1 MKLNRWLVIGSV
13 VTALNVC
20 QVMAQGL
27 GGGGGNLDA
36 SQIQQRIAQ
45 FQERVANADPAQ
57 LQQFAAQFAPGLGQM
72 DPTQFQQMVD
82 QWQQGMSQVTQMDP
96 SQLQDMVQQFQQGL
110 QQALGNA
117 DPAAA
122 QQFQQ
127 RRTASL
133 REQLGITDDVE
144 WSAVDALIQKVIAAQ
159 QVVQSEQPATT
170 AAFNVRNGSAAALLN
185 QFQGMRANQNG
196 RQPQA
201 GVTRTSPETEAV
213 NAAIANRAS
222 DADMTTAL
230 AKLVESHKAHKA
242 ALEKAQ
248 ADLRSVLT
256 VKQEAVATVNGLL

>member
-1 MKLNRWLVIGSV
+1 
-13 VTALNVC
+13 
-20 QVMAQGL
+20 MAQGAA
-27 GGGGGNLDA
+27 GGNFDPA
-36 SQIQQRIAQ
+36 QIQQRIAQ
-45 FQERVANADPAQ
+45 FQDRVAQADPAQ
-57 LQQFAAQFAPGLGQM
+57 LQQFAAQFAPGLSQM
-72 DPTQFQQMVD
+72 DPAQFQQMVD
-82 QWQQGMSQVTQMDP
+82 QWQQNMSQVTQMDP
-96 SQLQDMVQQFQQGL
+96 SQFQDMVQQFQQGL

-122 QQFQQ
+122 QQLQQ

-159 QVVQSEQPATT
+159 QVVQSEEPAGTT
-170 AAFNVRNGSAAALLN
+170 AFNVGNGSVAALVN
-185 QFQGMRANQNG
+185 RVQGMQANQNG
-196 RQPQA
+196 RQPRA

-213 NAAIANRAS
+213 NTAIASRVS
-222 DADMTTAL
+222 DQDMTAAL